1 MIAAGHGLRTP
12 WEKIALTARPK
23 IQSQSQIF
31 RYSSSIFC
39 LPHRPNFSVI
49 FDLCLHWV
57 SVVRVGGGDGAN
69 SRWATWFSALYSMG
83 YKKEIPQIFG
93 IIWQRQALEKWTL
106 SLLQCLAFWLWPM
119 LLLST
124 VTTTTFPE
132 ARNLWQDLTQV
143 AGWNGGPSKRL
154 DIKKLPN
161 TKKKLFMKMS
171 AITFM
176 KLNANTLR
184 YVVCTYIAYVN
195 IW

>member
-1 MIAAGHGLRTP
+1 MHAGR
-12 WEKIALTARPK
+12 
-23 IQSQSQIF
+23 
-31 RYSSSIFC
+31 
-39 LPHRPNFSVI
+39 
-49 FDLCLHWV
+49 
-57 SVVRVGGGDGAN
+57 DGAHALQVCKQVQWN

-106 SLLQCLAFWLWPM
+106 SLLPCLAFWLWPM

-124 VTTTTFPE
+124 VTTTTFLE
-132 ARNLWQDLTQV
+132 AQNPWEDLTQV
-143 AGWNGGPSKRL
+143 ARWNGGPSKRL
-154 DIKKLPN
+154 DIKKLLN

-171 AITFM
+171 ANTFM